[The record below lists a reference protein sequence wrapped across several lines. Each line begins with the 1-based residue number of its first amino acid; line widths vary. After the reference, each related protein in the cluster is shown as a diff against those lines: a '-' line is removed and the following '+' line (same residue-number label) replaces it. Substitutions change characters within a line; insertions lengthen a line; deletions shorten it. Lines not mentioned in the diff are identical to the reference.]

1 MDYLFLKLFWF
12 VIIAFAFGGCVG
24 WFTCSRNEE

>member
-12 VIIAFAFGGCVG
+12 VAIAFAIGLGVG
-24 WFTCSRNEE
+24 WFTCSHDND